1 MSKNTVRSGLTAG
14 RAKRGKRVVE
24 NPEYVAFTR
33 RILAGLARRIASG
46 DVEAL
51 ASLRSLTDEVD
62 SCTRTA
68 IRGLREFGYSW
79 SEIASRLGISRQSAH
94 QRWGDP
100 GESGGLDRRLVRGAA
115 TATSAATT
123 CAPRWPWCGRC
134 CTSVATTTRPR
145 STG

>member
-1 MSKNTVRSGLTAG
+1 MAPPTPPHPGWWRMSKNTVRPSLTAV

-62 SCTRTA
+62 SCTRIA
-68 IRGLREFGYSW
+68 VRGLREFGYSW
-79 SEIASRLGISRQSAH
+79 SEIASRMGISRQSAH
-94 QRWGDP
+94 
-100 GESGGLDRRLVRGAA
+100 
-115 TATSAATT
+115 
-123 CAPRWPWCGRC
+123 
-134 CTSVATTTRPR
+134 
-145 STG
+145 